1 METYAL
7 IRFSF
12 QSESLVGVKH
22 KVSSQYGGSI
32 AQWLSYLLPDPAAP
46 GLIPDV
52 PEKFSEDKM
61 LMRLI
66 NSAGERK
73 VARGLKILTKPI

>member
-1 METYAL
+1 MMETYAL

-22 KVSSQYGGSI
+22 KVLSQYGGSI
-32 AQWLSYLLPDPAAP
+32 AQWLAYLLPDPVAP
-46 GLIPDV
+46 GLIPNA

-61 LMRLI
+61 LM
-66 NSAGERK
+66 S
-73 VARGLKILTKPI
+73 